1 MMTRKLWLIC
11 GILPSLPY
19 VATDVMASWRYKGY
33 SYTDQTYS
41 ELLATGV
48 PTRSI
53 LSRKTVP
60 LLLVRDNRR
69 GHHVWR
75 FDRLAGSRA

>member
-1 MMTRKLWLIC
+1 MALKLWLIC
-11 GILPSLPY
+11 GILPSLLY
-19 VATDVMASWRYKGY
+19 VATDVMASWRYEGY

-41 ELLATGV
+41 ELLATGA
-48 PTRSI
+48 PTRS
-53 LSRKTVP
+53 LMSRKAVP
-60 LLLVRDNRR
+60 LLLVRDNRC